1 LKHEIEEEKVHGC
14 SGNGAGMEEWSQALK
29 ALEAMEMKWR

>member
-1 LKHEIEEEKVHGC
+1 MVAAEMKER
-14 SGNGAGMEEWSQALK
+14 SQALK